1 MTKDNTPKFLSTKEK
16 RYLFTPHED
25 DYFLKLW
32 NNLENQLIASLM
44 GDIKFK
50 NGKNK
55 VCKEFVL
62 EFKDFK
68 SDANLY
74 NLQQLHCDEH
84 PAYMYGE
91 KYTRFD
97 MALLVCVEKRSFLY
111 VKQDGKEL
119 KRVLLER
126 CDAIFVRNDIPHC
139 SSENLTQKDN
149 FRLHVFVDVVD
160 WDLPKSKGMVTKKWR
175 GV

>member
-1 MTKDNTPKFLSTKEK
+1 M
-16 RYLFTPHED
+16 
-25 DYFLKLW
+25 KL
-32 NNLENQLIASLM
+32 
-44 GDIKFK
+44 K

-55 VCKEFVL
+55 FCKKVEL
-62 EFKDFK
+62 EFKVLK

-91 KYTRFD
+91 KSTRFD

-111 VKQDGKEL
+111 VKLDGKEL

-126 CDAIFVRNDIPHC
+126 GDAIFVRNDIPHY
-139 SSENLTQKDN
+139 SSENLTQMDN
-149 FRLHVFVDVVD
+149 FRLHVFVDVVE
-160 WDLPKSKGMVTKKWR
+160 WDLPKSKGMVTKKVEGRVNQPIVWDDKAFKF
-175 GV
+175 V